1 MSFKKILLA
10 IDDSKLSQA
19 ILTKALD
26 LAKIHQAELM
36 LFRCIPTEDLE
47 VIASVPYE
55 LGLAVE
61 EIDYNYQKQ
70 KARLDELT
78 KESLEKLKA
87 ECETATNH
95 SISIEYQY
103 NIGEPGHCI
112 CEIAREWQASLIIA
126 GRRGHSGLVEA
137 LVGSVSNYVVHHAP
151 CDVLVI
157 QPSKT

>member
-1 MSFKKILLA
+1 LKNYPA
-10 IDDSKLSQA
+10 IDDSQLSNA
-19 ILTKALD
+19 NLPKSLD
-26 LAKIHQAELM
+26 VAKIHQAELM

-61 EIDYNYQKQ
+61 EIDYNYREQQ
-70 KARLDELT
+70 NRIDELT

-87 ECETATNH
+87 ECEAATNH

-103 NIGEPGHCI
+103 TIGEPGHCI
-112 CEIAREWQASLIIA
+112 CEMAQEWQASLIIV

-137 LVGSVSNYVVHHAP
+137 FVGSVSNYVVHHAP

-157 QPSKT
+157 QPTKT